1 MNPET
6 VTLISRSYFEIVDD
20 ILTAIV
26 GGVVNEPSIFDVKD
40 DRYPLAQRA
49 SDVRGITGTL
59 LVRDPGGAM
68 VPTPHAFQ
76 KKVDFIFRES
86 ENAVIWLPGG
96 AKPADET
103 VFYVDYFRPDA
114 RSPLSDINVGSVTR
128 TLGEAIGR
136 EIATVYGQI
145 NEAYLA
151 GFVDT
156 ARGLSL
162 DLVVS
167 ILGVTRKTRE
177 YAVGLVTFF
186 RDPSAGDGNIT
197 IPEGT
202 VLATDKEG
210 ATFVTVQ
217 LRTIQRGQARIDVP
231 IRAAGAAAGEAGIV
245 KSGEITKTAQPITGI
260 SRVTNFEPTILGAE
274 DETDEQLR
282 ARAKAALRSLGKAT
296 IAALTNAIFEG
307 RGRVAEVFDPN
318 GPPLKRSTPGA
329 VTLLVESEPERF
341 PSLQVAVE
349 QTRAAGVLATLVAR
363 YIFFKPRVRARV
375 APGLTADGKLKLV
388 NEIIQAMQKYV
399 DTLSVGDP
407 ATGEELLKAITGVKE
422 VGKKKD
428 ETKIVDV
435 IAWRADVG
443 QAGPEALVKSLVEAA
458 VSTYAGPAVAEE
470 ARKQALM
477 LALTNVFTASA
488 PTVPTGRRE
497 PARDLVQG
505 PTGQRATDAEIEAGT
520 FKVVSVVGGEK
531 WWVVLDVEPADI
543 LLDEV

>member
-1 MNPET
+1 MNPDT
-6 VTLISRSYFEIVDD
+6 VTLINRSYFEIVDD
-20 ILTAIV
+20 LLTSIV
-26 GGVVNEPSIFDVKD
+26 GGVVNEPSIFDLKD

-49 SDVRGITGTL
+49 SDVRGITGTI
-59 LVRDPGGAM
+59 LVRDASGAM
-68 VPTPHAFQ
+68 VPTPHSFQ
-76 KKVDFIFRES
+76 KTVDFVFRAG

-96 AKPADET
+96 ARPADET
-103 VFYVDYFRPDA
+103 VFYVDYFLPDA

-128 TLGEAIGR
+128 TLGEAVGR
-136 EIATVYGQI
+136 EIATVYQQI

-156 ARGLSL
+156 AKGLSL

-186 RDPSAGDGNIT
+186 RDAGSGDGNIT

-202 VLATDKEG
+202 ALVTDKEG
-210 ATFVTVQ
+210 ASFVTVQ

-231 IRAAGAAAGEAGIV
+231 VRADGASTGELGIV
-245 KSGEITKTAQPITGI
+245 KAGEITKTAQPITGI

-296 IAALTNAIFEG
+296 VAALTNAIFEG
-307 RGRVAEVFDPN
+307 RAKLAEIFDPN
-318 GPPLKRSTPGA
+318 GPPLKRSAPGT

-341 PSLQVAVE
+341 PSLQVAIE
-349 QTRAAGVLATLVAR
+349 QTRAAGVQATLVAR
-363 YIFFKPRVRARV
+363 YIFFKPRLRARV
-375 APGLTADGKLKLV
+375 APGLAPDGKLKLV

-407 ATGEELLKAITGVKE
+407 ATGEELLKAVTGVKE
-422 VGKKKD
+422 VSKKKG
-428 ETKIVDV
+428 ETKFVDV
-435 IAWRADVG
+435 MAWRADVG
-443 QAGPEALVKSLVEAA
+443 QPGAEALVKALVESATQIFAA
-458 VSTYAGPAVAEE
+458 PATAEAARTE
-470 ARKQALM
+470 ALT
-477 LALTNVFTASA
+477 LALANVFSESA
-488 PTVPTGRRE
+488 PPSPTGRRI
-497 PARDLVQG
+497 PDRDLVQG
-505 PTGQRATDAEIEAGT
+505 ATGQRATDAEIEAGT

>member
-1 MNPET
+1 DT
-6 VTLISRSYFEIVDD
+6 
-20 ILTAIV
+20 
-26 GGVVNEPSIFDVKD
+26 
-40 DRYPLAQRA
+40 
-49 SDVRGITGTL
+49 
-59 LVRDPGGAM
+59 
-68 VPTPHAFQ
+68 
-76 KKVDFIFRES
+76 
-86 ENAVIWLPGG
+86 
-96 AKPADET
+96 
-103 VFYVDYFRPDA
+103 

-136 EIATVYGQI
+136 EVATVYQQI

-156 ARGLSL
+156 AKGLSL

-167 ILGVTRKTRE
+167 ILGVMRKTRE

-186 RDPSAGDGNIT
+186 RDPSSGDGNIT

-202 VLATDKEG
+202 VLSTDKEG
-210 ATFVTVQ
+210 ATFVTVA

-231 IRAAGAAAGEAGIV
+231 VRAAGAAAGEAGIV
-245 KSGEITKTAQPITGI
+245 KAGEITKTAQPITGI

-296 IAALTNAIFEG
+296 IAALTNAVFEG

-318 GPPLKRSTPGA
+318 GPPLKRSTPGT

-363 YIFFKPRVRARV
+363 YIFFKPRIRARI

-407 ATGEELLKAITGVKE
+407 ATGEELLKAITSVKE
-422 VGKKKD
+422 VSKKKG

-435 IAWRADVG
+435 MAWRTDVG
-443 QAGPEALVKSLVEAA
+443 QPGPEALVKALVEAA
-458 VSTYAGPAVAEE
+458 SAIYEGPAVAEE
-470 ARKQALM
+470 ARKEALM
-477 LALTNVFTASA
+477 VALNNVFAASA
-488 PTVPTGRRE
+488 PPVPTGRRI

-505 PTGQRATDAEIEAGT
+505 LTGQRATDAEIEAGT
-520 FKVVSVVGGEK
+520 FKVVSVVGAEK